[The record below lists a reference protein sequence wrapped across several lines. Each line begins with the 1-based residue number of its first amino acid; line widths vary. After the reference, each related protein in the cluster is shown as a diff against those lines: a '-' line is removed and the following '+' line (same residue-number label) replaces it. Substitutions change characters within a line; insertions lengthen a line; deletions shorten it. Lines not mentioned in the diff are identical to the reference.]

1 MKMRLKNN
9 WRIVVVLFS
18 ILNTTSLIAQNTEQ
32 SEKVLQHLTLDQR
45 KMLKEQQTFIEKSK
59 LDFKNSLSLEQKKL
73 LNNKN
78 ISKIERTKLLKASL
92 SNKQRDLIQLNK
104 KLLLN
109 KRLTFKRSLNRR
121 QIIRLRRFINDRD
134 IHDRKRLV
142 RRIRRLIRDN
152 LNTDN
157 N

>member
-1 MKMRLKNN
+1 MRLKNN

-32 SEKVLQHLTLDQR
+32 SEKVLQHLTLEQQ
-45 KMLKEQQTFIEKSK
+45 KMLEEQQTFIEKSK

-92 SNKQRDLIQLNK
+92 SNKQRDLIQSNK